1 MSPVGGVFVCCAI
14 NVWGVRCVSWYLC
27 VVCVGEGQVLNPEGL
42 DKFIEVIARPDVMVD
57 PHH

>member
-1 MSPVGGVFVCCAI
+1 
-14 NVWGVRCVSWYLC
+14 
-27 VVCVGEGQVLNPEGL
+27 VGEGQVLNPEGL